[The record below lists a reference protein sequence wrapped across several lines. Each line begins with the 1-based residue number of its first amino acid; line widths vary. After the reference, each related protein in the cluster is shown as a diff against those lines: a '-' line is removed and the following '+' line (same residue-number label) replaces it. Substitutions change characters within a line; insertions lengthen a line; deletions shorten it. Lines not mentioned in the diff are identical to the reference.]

1 MAFNKVFDP
10 RNIENVNI
18 DEFTG
23 SKGIIIFICD
33 KNIYIANAGNS
44 RFLVLNKEGKIINKI
59 KDYAMNDP
67 EEKKWVELAK
77 SFNEDEE
84 KKKNENELQTDFLDS
99 TRGFGDW
106 EFKGNE
112 WIDQKEQEISV
123 EPDIIEVLLKEEQY
137 LIMGSHG
144 MFEENTEDN
153 GNDDIIKKPFSK
165 MIEEYFETIIAK
177 EKS

>member
-1 MAFNKVFDP
+1 M
-10 RNIENVNI
+10 
-18 DEFTG
+18 
-23 SKGIIIFICD
+23 
-33 KNIYIANAGNS
+33 
-44 RFLVLNKEGKIINKI
+44 
-59 KDYAMNDP
+59 
-67 EEKKWVELAK
+67 AK

-112 WIDQKEQEISV
+112 WIDQKDQEISV